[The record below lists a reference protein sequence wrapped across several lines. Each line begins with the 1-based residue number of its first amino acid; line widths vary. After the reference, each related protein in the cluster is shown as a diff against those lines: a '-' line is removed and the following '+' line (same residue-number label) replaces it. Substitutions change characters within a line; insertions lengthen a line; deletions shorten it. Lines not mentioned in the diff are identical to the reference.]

1 MKKHEKHAVFFIAL
15 LLCIIFIGIEST
27 LSVEEI
33 VYSEED
39 LKLIVRDKTKDV
51 VRERSATPV
60 KGWRQIDLVECSTV
74 HTIRKDQKYLK
85 VRVTTDKK
93 IVWGRKFSREVE
105 FYEFVVIIKP
115 KDYGP
120 HQSTQVLRVIKLGP
134 QANILIQNTD
144 GRTIES
150 NPELLL
156 NEWKDNYFELY
167 IPIYLLEKY
176 YLLPEFKL
184 RVESRVKLK
193 EKYMKKYGG
202 ERYLADFLLSHPR
215 KSDE

>member
-1 MKKHEKHAVFFIAL
+1 MVFFIAFF
-15 LLCIIFIGIEST
+15 LCIIFIGIESA

-33 VYSEED
+33 VYTEKD
-39 LKLIVRDKTKDV
+39 LKLVARDKTKDV
-51 VRERSATPV
+51 VHERSALPV
-60 KGWRQIDLVECSTV
+60 KGWRQIDLVECSTEQR
-74 HTIRKDQKYLK
+74 IRKEQKYLK

-105 FYEFVVIIKP
+105 FYEFVIIIKP
-115 KDYGP
+115 RDYGP